1 MKILMSASEAVPFA
15 KSGGLADVV
24 SALSK
29 QLKLNGHDVRIV
41 MPRYYKIDRASL
53 KKHDSP
59 LGVPVGF
66 GEIWNAVYE
75 TTLPGSEVPVYFL
88 DNEELYG
95 REGIYGP
102 SGSSSYPDNAVRF
115 LNLTRGSFQL
125 CKMLDWYP
133 DVIHTHDWPTSTAAL
148 FLNTWERD
156 GYFTKTAS
164 VLTIHNLGYQGW
176 FSKDDLHLF
185 QLQWNEYFASGLEKL
200 DTLNFL
206 KSGIMNSD
214 VITTVSPTYAREIQG
229 VMSEGLGGEL
239 SERSG
244 DLYGVLN
251 GMDYDDWNPKTDK
264 LIPHNFTATNMA
276 GKAKMKAELQ
286 KRFGL
291 EVDPKKP
298 LFGIVSRFAEQKGFG
313 ALAGPTH
320 GSLFNICRD
329 MDIQVVI
336 LGTGEKWCE
345 FELSELCGKLPNLG
359 VYIGF
364 SNELAHWIEAGSD
377 FFLMPSAYEPCGLNQ
392 MYSLAYG
399 TLPIVRNTGGLADTV
414 HNYNENT
421 GEGTGFVFNE
431 LTPQAIYDVV
441 GWATWAWYN
450 KQEHI
455 AQMRKA
461 AMGERFLWEDSA
473 KSYEDIYAA
482 AVDKRAVFR
491 GLK

>member
-1 MKILMSASEAVPFA
+1 MKILMCASEAVPFA

-29 QLKLNGHDVRIV
+29 QLQLNGHDVRIV
-41 MPRYYKIDRASL
+41 MPRYYSIDREKL
-53 KKHDSP
+53 KKHPNP

-75 TTLPGSEVPVYFL
+75 TTLPDSDVPVYFL

-95 REGIYGP
+95 RSGIYGEN
-102 SGSSSYPDNAVRF
+102 GSSSFPDNAKRF
-115 LNLTRGSFQL
+115 INLTRGSLQL

-133 DVIHTHDWPTSTAAL
+133 DVVHSHDWPTSTAAL
-148 FLNTWERD
+148 FLNTWEKD

-176 FSKDDLHLF
+176 FPKDDIHLF
-185 QLQWNEYFASGLEKL
+185 QLQWEEFFASGLEKM

-206 KSGIMNSD
+206 KCGIMQSD
-214 VITTVSPTYAREIQG
+214 VITTVSPTYAHEIQAT
-229 VMSEGLGGEL
+229 MSEGLGSEL

-251 GMDYDDWNPKTDK
+251 GMDYADWNPETDK
-264 LIPHNFTATNMA
+264 LIPHNFSDKKMA

-291 EVDPKKP
+291 EINPSKP

-313 ALAGPTH
+313 ALCGPSH

-345 FELSELCGKLPNLG
+345 NELNELAGKTPNLA
-359 VYIGF
+359 VHVGF
-364 SNELAHWIEAGSD
+364 NNELAHWIEAGSD
-377 FFLMPSAYEPCGLNQ
+377 FFLMPSQYEPCGLNQ

-399 TLPIVRNTGGLADTV
+399 TLPIVRRTGGLADTV
-414 HNYNENT
+414 ENYNEET
-421 GEGTGFVFNE
+421 GDGTGFVFDE
-431 LTPQAIYDVV
+431 LSPQAIYDVV
-441 GWATWAWYN
+441 GWATWAYYN
-450 KQEHI
+450 KADHI
-455 AQMRKA
+455 KKMQKS
-461 AMGERFLWEDSA
+461 AMSKKFLWEDSA
-473 KSYEDIYAA
+473 KQYENIYQAA
-482 AVDKRAVFR
+482 FAKRAQFR
-491 GLK
+491 GLV